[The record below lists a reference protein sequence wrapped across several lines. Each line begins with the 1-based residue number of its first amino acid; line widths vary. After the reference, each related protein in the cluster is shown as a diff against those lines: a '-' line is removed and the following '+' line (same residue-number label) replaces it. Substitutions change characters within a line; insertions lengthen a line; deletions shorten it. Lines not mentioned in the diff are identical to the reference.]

1 MAAVVA
7 AVVTHLIQE
16 VLVDQVVVE
25 QGQRVEQDVAVV
37 QVELIKDLVVAA
49 VEDIFL
55 QQRLIMLVPVVQA
68 SLS

>member
-1 MAAVVA
+1 MAV
-7 AVVTHLIQE
+7 VVTHLIQE